1 MPAYITSIGTAVPAY
16 RASQQEYLDFMLG
29 HLTLTKRKSR
39 ELQILYRASGIHYR
53 HSAMADYQF
62 EYDFF
67 PDASSVKPF
76 PSVSSRLEIYNK
88 ESIKLCIEAARK
100 CLDQTQ
106 IDYSDITHLIVV
118 SCTGMRAPGNDI
130 ALIEELGMNPH
141 VERTAVNFMGCYGS
155 FNGLKLANHILGN
168 QPEAKVLLVSVELCT
183 LHLQDLADT
192 DNLLANSLFSDG
204 AAAVLLE
211 STPKRRGYKLENFH
225 CDLSLGAK
233 KEMEWDISE
242 SGFLMTLS
250 MNIPDII
257 RREIKSLTNR
267 LLKKLN
273 INISEIDFFAIHPG
287 GRRIL
292 EVIQQELGFPEEK
305 NQYSMNILRNYGNM
319 SSSTVLFVLNDI
331 LQHIN
336 STDQDKNV
344 LSFAFG
350 PGLTMESALFKIQA
364 P

>member
-1 MPAYITSIGTAVPAY
+1 MPAYITSIGTAVPTY
-16 RASQQEYLDFMLG
+16 RATQQEYMDFMLS
-29 HLTLTKRKSR
+29 HLTLSKRKSR

-53 HSAMADYQF
+53 HSVMAEYQF

-67 PDASSVKPF
+67 PDQSSTKPF

-88 ESIKLCIEAARK
+88 ESIKLCVEATKK
-100 CLDQTQ
+100 CLEQSDLR
-106 IDYSDITHLIVV
+106 YGDITHLIVV

-130 ALIEELGMNPH
+130 ALIEQLGLSPQ
-141 VERTAVNFMGCYGS
+141 VERTAINFMGCYGS
-155 FNGLKLANHILGN
+155 FNALKVANHILGS
-168 QPEAKVLLVSVELCT
+168 QSHAKVLIVSVELCT

-211 STPKRRGYKLENFH
+211 GSPNNVGYKLENFH
-225 CDLSLGAK
+225 CDLALGGK
-233 KEMEWDISE
+233 EEMEWDISE

-257 RREIKSLTNR
+257 RKEIKSITR
-267 LLKKLN
+267 KLLDKIGLA
-273 INISEIDFFAIHPG
+273 IGEIEFFAIHPG

-292 EVIQQELGFPEEK
+292 EVIQQELEFPIEK
-305 NQYSMNILRNYGNM
+305 NRFSMNILQNYGNM
-319 SSSTVLFVLNDI
+319 SSSTVLFVLNEI
-331 LQHIN
+331 LQQV
-336 STDQDKNV
+336 STADHNKNV

-350 PGLTMESALFKIQA
+350 PGLTMESALFKVQTK
-364 P
+364 